1 MQRKYLNAFFTAGLL
16 LVAFQAFSQK
26 NCTLRVNVKN
36 ILINKGNFYVA
47 IYNNEKSFLKAPYS
61 KIKLSARRIT
71 AGVVFPRLPAGEYA
85 VTIFQD
91 LNDNKT
97 LDKVM
102 SVPVEPYGLSNN
114 VNAYPTYASTKF
126 ALRGDQA
133 TITVD
138 LKN

>member
-26 NCTLRVNVKN
+26 NCTLRVDVRNL
-36 ILINKGNFYVA
+36 LINKGNFYIA
-47 IYNNEKSFLKAPYS
+47 LYSNERNFLKTPYS
-61 KIKLSARRIT
+61 KIKLPASRIT
-71 AGVVFPRLPAGEYA
+71 NGIVFSRLPAGEYA

-91 LNDNKT
+91 LNDNKA

-114 VNAYPTYASTKF
+114 VSAYPTYANTKF
-126 ALRGDQA
+126 TLTDQA
-133 TITVD
+133 TITVN

>member
-1 MQRKYLNAFFTAGLL
+1 MQRKYLSSFFTAGLL
-16 LVAFQAFSQK
+16 LVALQAFSQK
-26 NCTLRVNVKN
+26 NCTLRVNVRN
-36 ILINKGNFYVA
+36 LLINKGNFYVA
-47 IYNNEKSFLKAPYS
+47 LYNNEKSFLKAPCS
-61 KIKLSARRIT
+61 KIKLSASRIT
-71 AGVVFPRLPAGEYA
+71 NGIVFPRLPAGEYA

-114 VNAYPTYASTKF
+114 VSAYPTYANTKF
-126 ALRGDQA
+126 TLTDQA
-133 TITVD
+133 TITVN